1 MRQQINLY
9 QSAQRQTRMT
19 LSALTLAIGL
29 LVTSAVLTTMWF
41 YDSRQLATLRQS
53 VLALRAQQQQQLDAA
68 TVADTARSGH
78 KRPQTLQAQ
87 VKQLQLELA
96 QHQRA
101 LELLRAGAAGE
112 SGGFAARL
120 AALAHQHVDGIWI
133 DHLVLGSAAG
143 VLSVSGGT
151 RDADLVPRYL
161 RGLAAEPALAGARFD
176 EFGIEGPK
184 YVPAVTESASD
195 ATASS
200 STPAK
205 PTGIRFHAT
214 NSAAPIKLPDGNS

>member
-9 QSAQRQTRMT
+9 QTAARGQRMT
-19 LSALTLAIGL
+19 LSAATLAVGL
-29 LVTSAVLTTMWF
+29 LATIAVLVAIWI
-41 YDSRQLATLRQS
+41 YGSRQVATLEAS
-53 VLALRAQQQQQLDAA
+53 LVTLRAQQQQLLDVA
-68 TVADTARSGH
+68 TTADTARGER
-78 KRPQTLQAQ
+78 KRPQSLQVQ

-101 LELLRAGAAGE
+101 LELLRDGAAGE

-120 AALAHQHVDGIWI
+120 AALAHQHMDGIWI
-133 DHLVLGSAAG
+133 DHLVLGGAAG
-143 VLSVSGGT
+143 VLSVSGVT

-161 RGLAAEPALAGARFD
+161 RGLAAEPALAGTRFD

-184 YVPAVTESASD
+184 YVPTTTDATAD
-195 ATASS
+195 ATASN
-200 STPAK
+200 TAVK

-214 NSAAPIKLPDGNS
+214 NSAATSKLPDGNS